1 MGFFKKLKFWGKKNK
16 GADLKKR
23 VEELE
28 KKNAELQDKLEE
40 NDREWEQVVAILRGQ
55 ICEPEEMIAARDGEM
70 DANEQTGEMD
80 TNQQTVQV
88 LVEGNKGKE
97 QFLQETIE
105 EEIVVSTLQPA
116 GSFAESTP
124 QRERDFDSARQQEKQ
139 TEVEFTMKKLK
150 EDKDLEIHEIRP
162 RVDKTVVMEHFRE
175 LQDFVLYL
183 KQTVTNFE
191 SDRGERIEIQKKQ
204 EEELQELRVKYNE
217 LQNVHKKVVYFAV
230 DIICEL
236 EQLKSISDRLDEE
249 WKLEMKNIN
258 DKKEILVMRI
268 KELQNKSN
276 EPVEPKHVVE

>member
-1 MGFFKKLKFWGKKNK
+1 MGFLKKLKFWRKKNK
-16 GADLKKR
+16 GADFKKH

-55 ICEPEEMIAARDGEM
+55 ICEPKEMIAARDGEM

-150 EDKDLEIHEIRP
+150 EYKDLEIHEIRP